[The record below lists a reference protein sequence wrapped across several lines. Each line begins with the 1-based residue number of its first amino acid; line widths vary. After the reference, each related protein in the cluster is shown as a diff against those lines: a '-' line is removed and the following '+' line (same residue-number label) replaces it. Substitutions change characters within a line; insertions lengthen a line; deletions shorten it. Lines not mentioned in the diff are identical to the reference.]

1 MKFAK
6 AIFRYII
13 PYDLATGIARKT
25 KENIS
30 EGLDYFRRLRA
41 NRDPNS
47 PDAPDLTNFAEVLEH
62 WGIEKHQVPGV
73 IRYLTRRMQ
82 TQVIF
87 SLLAATGLGIYGLLH
102 ERYLL
107 LLNAAAF
114 FALAVVSAAANTWRI
129 HVLTTRKF
137 IFFKDFKS
145 WLLS

>member
-6 AIFRYII
+6 VILKYII
-13 PYDLATGIARKT
+13 PYDLAVSLARKT
-25 KENIS
+25 KKSVS
-30 EGLDYFRRLRA
+30 EGYDYVRRLRE
-41 NRDPNS
+41 NRDPNA
-47 PDAPDLTNFAEVLEH
+47 PGAPDLSNFAEVLEH
-62 WGIEKHQVPGV
+62 WGIEKHQVPRV

-82 TQVIF
+82 TQVII

-114 FALAVVSAAANTWRI
+114 LALAVVSAAANTWRI

-137 IFFKDFKS
+137 VFFKDFRS
-145 WLLS
+145 WLFS